1 MIERVLEK
9 ILFNSRWLLA
19 PIYLG
24 LVIGLIALLVKAGQH
39 ILHML
44 PKLLEAKESEVV
56 LDVLSLVDLSLMASL
71 IIIVIFSGYENFVS
85 RIDQGAHPDWPDWM
99 TKIDFTGLKLK
110 LMSSIVAISAIQLLK
125 QFMAVK
131 STSDRELF
139 WYVVIHIVFVV
150 SSVLLALSDRIA
162 GHSNHAAAQPPAG
175 SGSPPKDRAEH

>member
-1 MIERVLEK
+1 MIKRVLEK

-44 PKLLEAKESEVV
+44 PKLLESKESEVV

-85 RIDQGAHPDWPDWM
+85 RIDQGSHPDWPDWM

-110 LMSSIVAISAIQLLK
+110 LMSSIVAISAIQLLRL
-125 QFMAVK
+125 FMELGR
-131 STSDRELF
+131 TSDRDLM
-139 WYVVIHIVFVV
+139 WSASIHVVFVV
-150 SSVLLALSDRIA
+150 SGLVLAWSDKI
-162 GHSNHAAAQPPAG
+162 
-175 SGSPPKDRAEH
+175 SGESREH

>member
-39 ILHML
+39 LLHML

-110 LMSSIVAISAIQLLK
+110 LMSSIVAISAIQLLRL
-125 QFMAVK
+125 FMELGR
-131 STSDRELF
+131 TSDRDLL
-139 WYVVIHIVFVV
+139 WSASIHVVFVV
-150 SSVLLALSDRIA
+150 SGLVLAWSDKISGESK
-162 GHSNHAAAQPPAG
+162 GH
-175 SGSPPKDRAEH
+175 

>member
-85 RIDQGAHPDWPDWM
+85 RIDQGSHPDWPDWM

-110 LMSSIVAISAIQLLK
+110 LMSSIVAISAIQLLRL
-125 QFMAVK
+125 FMELGR
-131 STSDRELF
+131 TSDRDLL
-139 WYVVIHIVFVV
+139 WSASIHVVFVV
-150 SSVLLALSDRIA
+150 SGLVLAWSDKISGESK
-162 GHSNHAAAQPPAG
+162 GH
-175 SGSPPKDRAEH
+175 

>member
-44 PKLLEAKESEVV
+44 PKLLESKESEVV

-85 RIDQGAHPDWPDWM
+85 RIDQGSHPDWPDWM

-110 LMSSIVAISAIQLLK
+110 LMSSIVAISAIQLLRL
-125 QFMAVK
+125 FMELGR
-131 STSDRELF
+131 TSDRDLL
-139 WYVVIHIVFVV
+139 WSASIHVVFVV
-150 SSVLLALSDRIA
+150 SGLVLAWSDKISGESK
-162 GHSNHAAAQPPAG
+162 GH
-175 SGSPPKDRAEH
+175 